1 LGIWFHSE
9 DIQYSLPNKRKT
21 KSWLHAAALEE
32 GCKIKSLNYIF
43 CSDNRLLEINQE
55 HLKHDFY
62 TDVITFEYS
71 NSCKS
76 IEGDVFLSIER
87 IQDNARKYAVPLEE
101 ELKRVM
107 IHGLLHL
114 LGYTDTSKEEQRIMR
129 QKEDYYLN
137 LFKKSFT

>member
-1 LGIWFHSE
+1 
-9 DIQYSLPNKRKT
+9 
-21 KSWLHAAALEE
+21 
-32 GCKIKSLNYIF
+32 
-43 CSDNRLLEINQE
+43 
-55 HLKHDFY
+55 
-62 TDVITFEYS
+62 
-71 NSCKS
+71 
-76 IEGDVFLSIER
+76 LSIER